1 MCAVSPPHVIFTP
14 HVLFAGTHCSLDTLR
29 WVATVGWIAEIP
41 GRRELA
47 APSCTERQMPEQPP
61 RRPPRLLDPLPG
73 TGYRGDI
80 VALQVCAPRPF
91 RIRPGSS
98 LESAHISCLAWQGFL
113 RYLLGFIEGNALRER
128 GRVGVGRRDGPD
140 HSAAVSLFIA
150 AATWKQKEKAGDN
163 EQKDTVA
170 PDSAACLRASSSC
183 DRCRLVR
190 CIHSWLTSLVA
201 GCVRILGDNG
211 MAAVASIMLFGRRC
225 NAG

>member
-91 RIRPGSS
+91 RIRCGSS
-98 LESAHISCLAWQGFL
+98 LGSGHLTGFAWHGFL
-113 RYLLGFIEGNALRER
+113 RYLLGLIEGNALRER
-128 GRVGVGRRDGPD
+128 GRVSVGRRERPD
-140 HSAAVSLFIA
+140 QRNAVGLFRA
-150 AATWKQKEKAGDN
+150 AASWK
-163 EQKDTVA
+163 
-170 PDSAACLRASSSC
+170 R
-183 DRCRLVR
+183 
-190 CIHSWLTSLVA
+190 
-201 GCVRILGDNG
+201 
-211 MAAVASIMLFGRRC
+211 
-225 NAG
+225 